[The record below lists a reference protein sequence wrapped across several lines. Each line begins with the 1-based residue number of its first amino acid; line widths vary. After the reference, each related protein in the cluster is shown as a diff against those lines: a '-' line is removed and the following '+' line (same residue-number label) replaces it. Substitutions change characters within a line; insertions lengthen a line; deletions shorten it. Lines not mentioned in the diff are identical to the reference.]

1 MPAFTDR
8 TGQTWT
14 FDLTVGALRRVRSL
28 VRADD
33 GKPFDV
39 LRLIDDPERAL
50 RLAVDEQVLLGETL
64 YACIEPKANG
74 LSREAFLERLDGESL
89 LAGLHALLEGVV
101 SFSRTP
107 ELRRALEWLP
117 TAITTGVKEIEM
129 RRALAMQPGRAT
141 PPEPGSSSGAAP
153 ESSASIPTA

>member
-8 TGQTWT
+8 TGQTWI
-14 FDLTVGALRRVRSL
+14 FDLTVGALRRVRST

-64 YACIEPKANG
+64 YACVEPKAAG
-74 LSREAFLERLDGESL
+74 LSREAFLERLDGEAL

-117 TAITTGVKEIEM
+117 TAITDAVKQLET
-129 RRALAMQPGRAT
+129 RRAQATRAEEAT
-141 PPEPGSSSGAAP
+141 PLERGNSSGAAP